1 MKKNLL
7 FIICDALTQKNIDF
21 IIANQKTFPGF
32 NKILNNSEIYTNFFS
47 CAPVTEMVLPS
58 IFSGSYPLDNGG
70 YENGMKNKKNNFFDI
85 LIKNNYDL
93 KIFSASSWLS
103 NIYNYTNNKNTI
115 ENLFSIEN
123 AWQSFQKAYLFH
135 IERDLSE
142 KKIDEDYVK
151 EVFIKHFKFFKDTI
165 PHDQSFF
172 TKYIL
177 KINHKNIKTLVRN
190 IESHIESFNNHPKK
204 YLFENLDKML
214 SKNFAEFFLKTNLN
228 LKIYKKF
235 NKFFWNKKKSV
246 IPNIFFSKFN
256 LEIRSPSQKYHANVF
271 FDRAL
276 SFLKNSSTKPKAAII
291 HFFDVHDRNFSS
303 NHIIKKF
310 DSSNIHNFNLLKKN
324 FKDDRK
330 FLSLLYVDRLLTKFF
345 EKLEINK
352 ELIIALTSD
361 HGTTFRGDESS
372 LNSTSLSGSF
382 HDDYINIPLVI
393 FKNEKKKLN
402 STLGSSVN
410 ILPIVLEKLDIGN
423 INFQIENYS
432 KNLNKSDYI
441 ILEHCHRGPCSRNLK
456 KKIIYHCIRTNKFKY
471 IHKFN
476 IHPKDPSNNIK
487 EVFIN
492 LCKDNLEK
500 FNLINDKNYYQNI
513 NIFKQIVQKRIEHI
527 FEQ

>member
-1 MKKNLL
+1 
-7 FIICDALTQKNIDF
+7 
-21 IIANQKTFPGF
+21 
-32 NKILNNSEIYTNFFS
+32 
-47 CAPVTEMVLPS
+47 MVLPS

-103 NIYNYTNNKNTI
+103 NIYNYTNNENII
-115 ENLFSIEN
+115 ENLFSVEN
-123 AWQSFQKAYLFH
+123 AWQSFQKAYLSH
-135 IERDLSE
+135 IKKDLSE
-142 KKIDEDYVK
+142 NRIDEDYVK
-151 EVFIKHFKFFKDTI
+151 QVFTKHYKFFI
-165 PHDQSFF
+165 NIIQHDQSFF
-172 TKYIL
+172 TKHIL
-177 KINHKNIKTLVRN
+177 RINHENTVTIVRN
-190 IESHIESFNNHPKK
+190 IESHLESFNNHPKK
-204 YLFENLDKML
+204 YLFENLEKML
-214 SKNFAEFFLKTNLN
+214 SKNFAEFFFKSNLN

-256 LEIRSPSQKYHANVF
+256 LEIRSPSQKYNANVF

-276 SFLKNSSTKPKAAII
+276 SFLKNNSVKPKAAII

-303 NHIIKKF
+303 NPIIKKF
-310 DSSNIHNFNLLKKN
+310 NSSNIHNFNILKKN

-330 FLSLLYVDRLLTKFF
+330 FLSLLYVDKLLTKFF

-352 ELIIALTSD
+352 ELVIVLTSD

-372 LNSTSLSGSF
+372 LNSTSLTGSF
-382 HDDYINIPLVI
+382 HDDYISIPLAI
-393 FKNEKKKLN
+393 FKNEKKKLI
-402 STLGSSVN
+402 SKLGSSVN
-410 ILPIVLEKLDIGN
+410 ILPIILEKLEIKN
-423 INFQIENYS
+423 INFEIKNYS
-432 KNLNKSDYI
+432 KNLNEDDYI

-492 LCKDNLEK
+492 LYKDNLEK
-500 FNLINDKNYYQNI
+500 FNLINDQNYYQNI
-513 NIFKQIVQKRIEHI
+513 NTFKQIVKKRIEHI
-527 FEQ
+527 FQE